1 LRRFRDWRH
10 RGVAGQRGRQGAVI
24 SLLLGK
30 LSAINRIPSVLPI
43 SQEKGTAPLD
53 VAGPSSFYLVAGD
66 FFVMHVYVDM

>member
-1 LRRFRDWRH
+1 
-10 RGVAGQRGRQGAVI
+10 VI